1 MVEYYNDS
9 FFEDLASEESKTCRF
24 RAVVQYVNL
33 AFAEAV
39 QLKGQ
44 QINLRSD
51 RLEGKSDKAI
61 SQVRQTLTCSRG

>member
-1 MVEYYNDS
+1 MMKSPRNLKQETNIMVEYYNDS

-39 QLKGQ
+39 QLKG
-44 QINLRSD
+44 
-51 RLEGKSDKAI
+51 
-61 SQVRQTLTCSRG
+61 